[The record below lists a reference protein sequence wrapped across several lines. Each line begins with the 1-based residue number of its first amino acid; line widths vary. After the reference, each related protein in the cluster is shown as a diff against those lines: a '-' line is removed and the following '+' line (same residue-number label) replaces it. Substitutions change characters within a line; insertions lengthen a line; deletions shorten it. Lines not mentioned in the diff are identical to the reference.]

1 MPLMGKRNF
10 QIVWIA
16 DAVPLGQRICGIMS

>member
-16 DAVPLGQRICGIMS
+16 DAVLPGQRICGIMG